1 MNKREPLVSIIVPIY
16 GVESHIARCAH
27 SLFSQTYSNVEYVF
41 VNDCTKDDS
50 MKVLAEVMAVYPE
63 RQKNCRIVGHE
74 VNQGLAAA
82 RYTGIRY
89 VTGEYVMHVD
99 SDDYLEHEAVSIL
112 VDKAVEDESD
122 IVIGGSYS
130 VFPTE
135 RVVNASYP
143 HCDKDTLLLMLLHMR
158 VSPSVWGKLYSSRLY
173 ASENDTLPLP
183 GVNHGE
189 DFATVP
195 RLVHYA
201 QKISYVDEPLYNY
214 VQFNAESY
222 SKNYNERS
230 MRDMVK
236 AAEKLS
242 SFFKGRIA
250 DEMIDL
256 CKLRVKLS
264 MYKYMNVALYDEIRA
279 LFPEESGKAGNLLSV
294 PDRILMILA
303 GLRMYRSAVLFIKLG
318 FKIRGIR

>member
-16 GVESHIARCAH
+16 GVEKHIAKCAH
-27 SLFSQTYSNVEYVF
+27 SLFTQTYSNVEYLF
-41 VNDCTKDDS
+41 VNDCTKDGS
-50 MKVLAEVMAVYPE
+50 MKVLDEVMTLYPE
-63 RQKNCRIVGHE
+63 RQQNCRIIEHD
-74 VNQGLAAA
+74 VNKGLAAA
-82 RYTGIRY
+82 RYTGISY

-99 SDDYLEHEAVSIL
+99 SDDYLEHDAVSIM
-112 VDKAVEDESD
+112 VDKVIEDDSD

-135 RVVNASYP
+135 RVQNVPYP
-143 HCDKDTLLLMLLHMR
+143 HYDKDTLLMMLLHMR
-158 VSPSVWGKLYSSRLY
+158 VSPSVWGKLYSSKLY
-173 ASENDTLPLP
+173 ALENDTLPLP

-201 QKISYVDEPLYNY
+201 QKISYVDVPLYNY
-214 VQFNAESY
+214 VQFNDESY
-222 SKNYNERS
+222 SKNYNARS
-230 MRDMVK
+230 MRDMAM

-242 SFFKGRIA
+242 SFFKGIIA

-264 MYKYMNVALYDEIRA
+264 MYKYMNIALYDEIRA
-279 LFPEESGKAGNLLSV
+279 LFPEESGKSVNLLSI
-294 PDRILMILA
+294 PDRILNVLVE
-303 GLRMYRSAVLFIKLG
+303 LRMYRLAVLFVKLG
-318 FKIRGIR
+318 FKIRRIR